1 MSKQGY
7 KPLSGEERKNL
18 NQKSLKDLQKQNKSL
33 SSKKI
38 AKPVRSD
45 VDKEQEKLQSSI
57 QNWTYE
63 NADFK
68 WKLEEKRTLMQGVRR
83 RKKEARQEVD
93 VSSDQLRGL
102 RQIQDGFSKEIKNV
116 YSARLFRDP
125 EKKQKQLQSEV
136 GRLRGSLQGGD
147 ITLREERDI
156 NRRIESLKSDLEQVQ
171 AYIKL
176 GVGKKVD
183 ERNEH
188 KKTAEN
194 HKSGLDDLY
203 TVWKNIKLEQE
214 AIEVS
219 IKDIN
224 QEIED
229 RNKKI
234 LDAKTK
240 KQQLQSDYRNQL
252 DDYQKYMEDMNRV
265 VSAIREKEHENNQAR
280 IQERQRNTVKQT
292 AERVKKKVSTK
303 TAAEAEKEEKIRV
316 EREAKAASL
325 DRRRKA
331 AQQEYERMQ
340 QYYKKREKAP
350 VVETAT
356 PTEEPTEEKKVDP
369 NSEAKT
375 LCRQL
380 IEMCENMRPSDSPNR
395 RKRKKGRKRKMRLTH
410 KVENFTKFD
419 KIGVKIPVFATELDT
434 TIESLRE
441 RLSSY
446 DEVKTAEEKSETTV

>member
-18 NQKSLKDLQKQNKSL
+18 NQKSLKDLQKKNKSL
-33 SSKKI
+33 SGKKI
-38 AKPVRSD
+38 TKPVRSD

-68 WKLEEKRTLMQGVRR
+68 WKLEEKRTLMQGVRK

-102 RQIQDGFSKEIKNV
+102 RQIQDGFSKDIKNV

-156 NRRIESLKSDLEQVQ
+156 NKRIESLKADLHQVEE
-171 AYIKL
+171 YIKL

-183 ERNEH
+183 ERNIH
-188 KKTAEN
+188 KKTAET

-203 TVWKNIKLEQE
+203 TIWKNIKLEQE
-214 AIEVS
+214 AIEGS
-219 IKDIN
+219 IKEIN

-234 LDAKTK
+234 LEAKTK

-292 AERVKKKVSTK
+292 ADRNERVKKKVSTK

-340 QYYKKREKAP
+340 QYYRKRDKAP

-356 PTEEPTEEKKVDP
+356 PTEEPVEAVKVDP

-395 RKRKKGRKRKMRLTH
+395 RRKKKGRKRKMRLTH

-419 KIGVKIPVFATELDT
+419 KVGVKIPVFATELDT

-446 DEVKTAEEKSETTV
+446 DEVKTVEETTV

>member
-1 MSKQGY
+1 MSSKGY
-7 KPLSGEERKNL
+7 KPLSADERKNL
-18 NQKSLKDLQKQNKSL
+18 NQKTLKDLQKKNKSL
-33 SSKKI
+33 STKKI
-38 AKPVRSD
+38 TKPVRSD
-45 VDKEQEKLQSSI
+45 VDQEQEKLQTSI

-68 WKLEEKRTLMQGVRR
+68 WKLEEKRTLMQGVKK
-83 RKKEARQEVD
+83 RKKEARQDVD
-93 VSSDQLRGL
+93 ASSDQLGRL
-102 RQIQDGFSKEIKNV
+102 RQIQEGFSKDIKSV

-125 EKKQKQLQSEV
+125 EKKQKQLKSEI
-136 GRLRGSLQGGD
+136 GRMRGSLQGGD
-147 ITLREERDI
+147 ITLRDERDI
-156 NRRIESLKSDLEQVQ
+156 NKRIEALKSDLQQVE

-183 ERNEH
+183 ERNVH
-188 KKTAEN
+188 KKNAEV
-194 HKSGLDDLY
+194 HKTSLDDLY

-214 AIEVS
+214 AIELSV
-219 IKDIN
+219 KDIN

-234 LDAKTK
+234 LEAKTK

-292 AERVKKKVSTK
+292 ADARERVKKKVSTK

-316 EREAKAASL
+316 DREAKAASL

-340 QYYKKREKAP
+340 QYYRKRDKAP

-356 PTEEPTEEKKVDP
+356 PTEEPAEPVKVDP

-395 RKRKKGRKRKMRLTH
+395 GKRKKGRKRKMRLTH

-419 KIGVKIPVFATELDT
+419 KVGVKIPVFATNLDT

-446 DEVKTAEEKSETTV
+446 DKVETIEETTV